1 MQENFYSA
9 TTISYKKPIAQ
20 VIITFLLSLVIGG
33 IYSYDLIIF
42 GAALLGSAVVV
53 FGVAKPK
60 YMLYFILFSSSVLS
74 FYPLALYTT
83 FFEGTSFQINLQGL
97 RNVLIIVVTIPLIMF
112 HFKEVVKAKFF
123 FPIMLY
129 ILVFTMTTIINFSSD
144 DIRLFTNIVS
154 PFLFYFLMLI
164 FIKDES
170 DKKAV
175 LTAII
180 LSSFIPIIVAFLQYF
195 HVMRLY
201 EKYSYNISGRRI
213 HSTFDL
219 ANTFGVYMVMFSFIS
234 ILNFLKAKK
243 LFSKIWSGIYLI
255 GAHIALLMTLS
266 RNAIFS
272 LLLASVMVAN
282 AKWGILRS
290 ALVGLMLVVVL
301 FSIPG
306 FNERLLSPSQKID
319 VSVFDVFSRFD
330 FETLNFYSMGRLNIW
345 RDWWY
350 MILESTPKEYILGH
364 GFDANLIK
372 GRYFHNEFLRTF
384 WVSGIVG
391 LVFYIYVIAYMLYT
405 IYSWMRRSL
414 KKGKLNIYYLSAFSY
429 MFAMTF
435 MLNFDNIKEKHQI
448 WVYYF
453 ALLALAEITK
463 EKETT

>member
-1 MQENFYSA
+1 MQELFYTD
-9 TTISYKKPIAQ
+9 TTISYKRTLIQ
-20 VIITFLLSLVIGG
+20 VIITFLFSLTIGG
-33 IYSYDLIIF
+33 IFSYDLIIF
-42 GAALLGSAVVV
+42 GTVLLGAGVVV
-53 FGVAKPK
+53 FGVVKPK

-74 FYPLALYTT
+74 FYPLARYTT
-83 FFEGTSFQINLQGL
+83 FFEGTSYQINLQGL
-97 RNVLIIVVTIPLIMF
+97 RNLLIIVVTVPLIIF
-112 HFKEVVKAKFF
+112 NFKKVVRAKFF
-123 FPIMLY
+123 LPIVLY
-129 ILVFTMTTIINFSSD
+129 VFVFALTTIINFSTD

-180 LSSFIPIIVAFLQYF
+180 LSSLIPIVVAFLQYF

-234 ILNFLKAKK
+234 ILKFVKEKK
-243 LFSKIWSGIYLI
+243 LLNKIWGGIYLV
-255 GAHIALLMTLS
+255 GAHLALLMTLS

-272 LLLASVMVAN
+272 LLLASVIVAN

-290 ALVGLMLVVVL
+290 VLVGFFLIIIL

-306 FNERLLSPSQKID
+306 FNERLLSPSQKLD
-319 VSVFDVFSRFD
+319 VSVFDVFTRFD
-330 FETLNFYSMGRLNIW
+330 FETLNFYSMGRLVIW
-345 RDWWY
+345 KDWWE
-350 MILESTPKEYILGH
+350 MILESTPKEHILGH
-364 GFDANLIK
+364 GFDTKFIV

-391 LVFYIYVIAYMLYT
+391 LVFYIYVILYMLYT
-405 IYSWMRRSL
+405 IYSWMRRSI
-414 KKGKLNIYYLSAFSY
+414 KRGEWNIYYLSAFSY
-429 MFAMTF
+429 IFAMTF

-448 WVYYF
+448 WIYYF

-463 EKETT
+463 EKET